1 KAAAPSGR
9 APGSPVGLWG
19 RGGEQARL
27 KASVV
32 EEDTEE
38 WQKDPD
44 FSGLQRV
51 GGVDLSYVK
60 GDESRAC
67 ASLVV
72 LSFPALELGCPGCRI
87 LGKVFSLWSWWG
99 GRGTVRAVLGHP
111 FPFPGEQGCGAGSS
125 QSPVVCAG
133 HCQSHTAAALG
144 ADTGRKRGAK
154 RDSSF
159 PQKDGSLHPWLL
171 LGEFSVPRK

>member
-72 LSFPALELGCPGCRI
+72 LSFPALEGLWQQSVCYVCCPRCCTRIAAWWPSLPRTWPDSWPSERCLSWWRLCRDFSRRSPSSS
-87 LGKVFSLWSWWG
+87 LRWGVFSLS
-99 GRGTVRAVLGHP
+99 
-111 FPFPGEQGCGAGSS
+111 
-125 QSPVVCAG
+125 
-133 HCQSHTAAALG
+133 
-144 ADTGRKRGAK
+144 
-154 RDSSF
+154 
-159 PQKDGSLHPWLL
+159 
-171 LGEFSVPRK
+171 